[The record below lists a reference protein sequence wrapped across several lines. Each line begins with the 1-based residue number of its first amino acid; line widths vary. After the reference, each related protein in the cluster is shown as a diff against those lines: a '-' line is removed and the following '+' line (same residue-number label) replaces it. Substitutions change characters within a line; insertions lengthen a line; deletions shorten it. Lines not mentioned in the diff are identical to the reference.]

1 MMSSGVDQVQFTN
14 QSFRLDWC
22 CAEQEDKAKVYKK
35 GFPCSRVEIDGEKT
49 KEEGRGKRRDGHGS
63 MI

>member
-35 GFPCSRVEIDGEKT
+35 GFPCSRVEIDGE
-49 KEEGRGKRRDGHGS
+49 EN
-63 MI
+63 